1 MYLSSILFY
10 LTWPLL
16 IIVSYYLI
24 RYALRQYEKTE
35 RKQAD

>member
-16 IIVSYYLI
+16 IVVSYYLI
-24 RYALRQYEKTE
+24 RFALKKYEKVE
-35 RKQAD
+35 SE

>member
-16 IIVSYYLI
+16 IVVSYYLI
-24 RYALRQYEKTE
+24 KFALRKFEELEE
-35 RKQAD
+35 RN